1 MNQPHPPAVPDT
13 HPPAV
18 PDTHRI
24 GVLSSLDPARWQSDV
39 VARVMRSH
47 IDLHRNDVSLDLRS
61 VHERVVMSRALWQP
75 ALTTA
80 WPTTVHAVVIERDIE
95 LHDRE
100 RAGAAA
106 MISIETD
113 MFADTMLWCE
123 LFEQTLDPAAVDTR
137 TRMLEHLGVDQD
149 PTDGFA
155 AAAASLGGLLTP
167 TDRYCL
173 ARAADRGALDEAH
186 AALAAGRTASSA
198 GLVDEI
204 ARVAAAI
211 ELAILETGPD
221 TGVHHSAVLQ
231 QRVAELASELSD
243 ERERHAMAERQ
254 ASEALDA
261 AALREQ
267 SLTER
272 LDTAFLRNAL
282 QER

>member
-1 MNQPHPPAVPDT
+1 MNQPAPPAVPDT

-24 GVLSSLDPARWQSDV
+24 GVLSSLDPASWQSDV
-39 VARVMRSH
+39 VARVMRAH

-113 MFADTMLWCE
+113 MFGDTTLWCA
-123 LFEQTLDPAAVDTR
+123 LFEQTLDPAAIDTR
-137 TRMLEHLGVDQD
+137 TRMLEHLGVDRD

-155 AAAASLGGLLTP
+155 AAANSLGGLLTL

-173 ARAADRGALDEAH
+173 ARAADRDALDAAH
-186 AALAAGRTASSA
+186 AALAGGRTASSA

-204 ARVAAAI
+204 ARVAAGI
-211 ELAILETGPD
+211 DETGPD

-231 QRVAELASELSD
+231 QRVAELATELSD

-261 AALREQ
+261 AARREQ

>member
-1 MNQPHPPAVPDT
+1 MKQHAQ
-13 HPPAV
+13 
-18 PDTHRI
+18 RI
-24 GVLSSLDPARWQSDV
+24 GVLSSLHPAAWQSDV
-39 VARVMRSH
+39 VARVMRAQV
-47 IDLHRNDVSLDLRS
+47 DLYATNISLDLRS
-61 VHERVVMSRALWQP
+61 VHEQAALNRASWKP
-75 ALTTA
+75 ALTA
-80 WPTTVHAVVIERDIE
+80 SWPATVSTVVVEHDIE
-95 LHDRE
+95 THDRE
-100 RAGAAA
+100 RAGAASITA
-106 MISIETD
+106 IETD

-211 ELAILETGPD
+211 ELASAGTG
-221 TGVHHSAVLQ
+221 AKQIAALQ
-231 QRVAELASELSD
+231 QRVAELATELCD
-243 ERERHAMAERQ
+243 ERDRHALAERL
-254 ASEALDA
+254 AAEELDA
-261 AALREQ
+261 AALRES
-267 SLTER
+267 SLTSR
-272 LDTAFLRNAL
+272 LDTALLRSTL